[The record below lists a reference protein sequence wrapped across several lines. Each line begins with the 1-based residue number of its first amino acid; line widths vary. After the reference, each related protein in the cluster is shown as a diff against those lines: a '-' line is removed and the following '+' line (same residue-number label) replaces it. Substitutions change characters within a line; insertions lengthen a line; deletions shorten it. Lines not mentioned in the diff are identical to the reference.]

1 MENEFQ
7 IRILLV
13 KEIFGTITPEEQE
26 KLDKILATSEE
37 ARALRIEVKNNT
49 ITASRREFYTR
60 DMEADFQEVLRR
72 HHLIKMRRLR
82 NRLLAGLMI
91 AGIVAAAYWA
101 WPRLPEAVAPR
112 PVMPARSHAVVLQ
125 FANGETVAMQ
135 EKGLQSYRIGGTSV
149 YKDSRFLRFAP
160 SDADATGWNMLSV
173 PPRKEQRLL
182 LGDGTEVYLNS
193 ATKLRFPFSFP
204 EGKREVY
211 LDGEAYFIVRSDA
224 TRPFIVHAGQADI
237 HVNGAEEF
245 NVDAYTATR
254 VTTSLISGQLKVAAA
269 GREVRLM
276 PMEQALV
283 ATGQPIMKKM
293 YDPAYTTQW
302 VNGEVY
308 FDNITVRDLGN
319 LTSRWFNTT
328 LHIDSHEAGEKLV
341 KGKTFRNQPL
351 DDLIDQINQLKTAE
365 LYWKN
370 GMLHAK

>member
-49 ITASRREFYTR
+49 ITASRKEFYTR

-72 HHLIKMRRLR
+72 HHLIRVRRVR
-82 NRLLAGLMI
+82 NRLLSAFMVAGLLT
-91 AGIVAAAYWA
+91 AAYWA
-101 WPRLPEAVAPR
+101 WPRLPEAVPPR
-112 PVMPARSHAVVLQ
+112 SVMPPRNHAAMLQ
-125 FANGETVAMQ
+125 FANGETITLQ
-135 EKGLQSYRIGGTSV
+135 ESGLQSYRIGGTTV
-149 YKDSRFLRFAP
+149 YKDSRFLRFSPA
-160 SDADATGWNMLSV
+160 DADAYGWNTLNI
-173 PPRKEQRLL
+173 PPRKEQRVLL
-182 LGDGTEVYLNS
+182 ADGSEVYMNS
-193 ATKLRFPFSFP
+193 ASKLRFPFRFP
-204 EGKREVY
+204 PGKREVY
-211 LDGEAYFIVRSDA
+211 LDGEAYFIVRKDPV
-224 TRPFIVHAGQADI
+224 RPFIVHAGQADI
-237 HVNGAEEF
+237 HVNGSEEF
-245 NVDAYTATR
+245 NVDAYMATR
-254 VTTSLISGQLKVAAA
+254 VTTSLIKGELTVAA
-269 GREVRLM
+269 GNQKVRLQ

-283 ATGQPIMKKM
+283 ATEQPIIKKV
-293 YDPAYTTQW
+293 YDPTYTTQW

-308 FDNITVRDLGN
+308 FEDITIRDFGN

-328 LHIDSHEAGEKLV
+328 LYIDSPEGGEKLV